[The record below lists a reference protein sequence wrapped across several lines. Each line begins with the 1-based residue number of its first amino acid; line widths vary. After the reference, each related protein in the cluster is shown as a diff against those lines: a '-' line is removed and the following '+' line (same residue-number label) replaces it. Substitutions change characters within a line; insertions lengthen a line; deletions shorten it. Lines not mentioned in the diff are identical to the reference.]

1 MKPKT
6 VVANSFP
13 QALKKTR
20 TALRLP
26 QEAFSLVSSRTY
38 VSSLERGLQSPT
50 LNKVDSL
57 AAQINIHPLTM
68 LALSYVESQRKSD
81 ADVLLDSIRAE
92 LHMLLDQAES
102 HGD

>member
-13 QALKKTR
+13 QAFKKTR

-57 AAQINIHPLTM
+57 AAQINIHPLTV
-68 LALSYVESQRKSD
+68 LALSYLEPQDKRSV
-81 ADVLLDSIRAE
+81 DVLLESIRAE
-92 LHMLLDQAES
+92 LHMLLDRVEL
-102 HGD
+102 

>member
-57 AAQINIHPLTM
+57 AAQINVHPLTV
-68 LALSYVESQRKSD
+68 LALSYLEPQNKRSADLLLESIQ
-81 ADVLLDSIRAE
+81 AE
-92 LHMLLDQAES
+92 LHMLLDRAEL
-102 HGD
+102 HDE